1 MPSVAMVA
9 DLLIESRITSR
20 IKKKKKNHTSDPG
33 RSKVKFL
40 GAIFTGYI
48 LLISS
53 REQSSLITKGECWIT
68 DGGLLNSGIRH

>member
-20 IKKKKKNHTSDPG
+20 IKKKYTSDPG

-40 GAIFTGYI
+40 GTIFTGCI